1 MRGSFGSLSS
11 PVRSVPGFAPVP
23 LAHRPPAGRL
33 LAAAALAVLPA
44 ALAPTTAAAQDDL
57 PALGAGRVA
66 AQVVAGVPAGAVGY
80 VAGGLATRFVA
91 RRLGATDGEASQL
104 AEKGAYVGV
113 AAFTAVPPAL
123 IGARGPGT
131 GRYVAAL
138 GGAVVGGLGS
148 ALVVRIARP
157 RYGGER
163 PCTLGCKV
171 LAVAAF
177 TLPSVGATVAYNAS
191 RHR

>member
-1 MRGSFGSLSS
+1 MRSLPAFG
-11 PVRSVPGFAPVP
+11 
-23 LAHRPPAGRL
+23 
-33 LAAAALAVLPA
+33 LAAALIARPGLAGAQGAAGSPSAAPPLPGI
-44 ALAPTTAAAQDDL
+44 
-57 PALGAGRVA
+57 GAGRAA

-91 RRLGATDGEASQL
+91 RRLGATQGQASQL

-113 AAFTAVPPAL
+113 AVFTAAPPAL
-123 IGARGPGT
+123 IGARGPGS

-148 ALVVRIARP
+148 ALVVRLARP
-157 RYGGER
+157 RYGGDA
-163 PCTLGCKV
+163 PCTLGCK
-171 LAVAAF
+171 LAAVAAF